1 MQSLGFYN
9 LLIFFLYFFLYIFYV
24 IITFEF
30 LFILSIAYLHK
41 LLRIYI
47 ILIKYLPKKK
57 NIDMRR
63 KYVFHLW
70 INSSTYNRCDFWAI
84 SIHTMVYY
92 TRNKIMLY
100 LGVDFHW
107 LNIQNDIWRHLLN
120 SLVGILL
127 KKQSTSCIYSYS
139 VFIVV

>member
-9 LLIFFLYFFLYIFYV
+9 LLIFFFIFFYV

-47 ILIKYLPKKK
+47 
-57 NIDMRR
+57 
-63 KYVFHLW
+63 FHFNKIPTKEEKHRYEEKICFSFMNKFLHF
-70 INSSTYNRCDFWAI
+70 YNRCDFWAI

-92 TRNKIMLY
+92 TRNIIMLY
-100 LGVDFHW
+100 LGIEFHW
-107 LNIQNDIWRHLLN
+107 LNIQNDI
-120 SLVGILL
+120 
-127 KKQSTSCIYSYS
+127 
-139 VFIVV
+139 